1 MSKDQ
6 QLKRDTEA
14 TQKGNEYFFKLSLMF
29 LFSPAIFFHYP
40 FFFVSFLGGNEG
52 IYCVFDYWRSTSLY
66 YCLDN
71 DENIDKAT
79 TTSMKTND
87 GMYTD

>member
-1 MSKDQ
+1 MNISLNYHYSFCSLQ
-6 QLKRDTEA
+6 Q
-14 TQKGNEYFFKLSLMF
+14 FFF
-29 LFSPAIFFHYP
+29 IIH